1 VNVVDE
7 VIRDARTLLG
17 AMTPV
22 GAMTAFAVTPPVNPP
37 TSWDSSAGT
46 AAGAAGANLDGQL
59 TQLQLAHHSV
69 TAAITEADEITRN
82 AHSQLTAVENA
93 WASDQAATDPGAE
106 TTEGHAGLLQS
117 ARQHINDVTAVVQAA
132 AEQFQT
138 VATRI
143 AAAGAALP
151 H

>member
-1 VNVVDE
+1 MNVVDE
-7 VIRDARTLLG
+7 AIRDARTLLG

-22 GAMTAFAVTPPVNPP
+22 GAMTAFAATPPRAP

-46 AAGAAGANLDGQL
+46 DAEAAGANLDSQL

-69 TAAITEADEITRN
+69 TVAITEAQEITRN
-82 AHSQLTAVENA
+82 AHSQLTAVERA
-93 WASDQAATDPGAE
+93 WASDQAATEPGAD
-106 TTEGHAGLLQS
+106 TTEGHAGLLRS
-117 ARQHINDVTAVVQAA
+117 AQQHINDVTAVVQAA

-138 VATRI
+138 AAARI

-151 H
+151 QI